1 VVRALRRRR
10 EEPAELPDF
19 TIITG
24 LSGAGRTTVADVIE
38 DLGYFVIDNLPP
50 TLIGKVAELVAT
62 PGKKVPHVALV
73 VDVRGGQFF
82 PDLSESLK
90 ELTRRGFDY
99 RILFLTASDDVL
111 VRRYEATRR
120 RHPMAD
126 RIIDGI
132 AKERSMLESMR
143 SQADLVI
150 DTSELT
156 PHELREK
163 VASVFAHQTREAR
176 LQVNMVSFGYKFGL
190 PLDADLVLDVR
201 FLPNPY
207 WVEELRPIPGTDE
220 RVHAFVM
227 GRQATVDFLQ
237 KWEELLEVLVPGY
250 LAEGKRYLTIAVG
263 CSGGRHRSPVI
274 AGEIADML
282 RRRGLPVFVEHRD
295 IDRE

>member
-1 VVRALRRRR
+1 M
-10 EEPAELPDF
+10 PDF

-82 PDLSESLK
+82 PDLSEALK

-163 VASVFAHQTREAR
+163 VAAVFAHQPREAR

-207 WVEELRPIPGTDE
+207 WVEDLRPIPGTDE
-220 RVHAFVM
+220 RVRAFVM

-250 LAEGKRYLTIAVG
+250 LAEGKRYLTIAIG

-274 AGEIADML
+274 AAEIAEML